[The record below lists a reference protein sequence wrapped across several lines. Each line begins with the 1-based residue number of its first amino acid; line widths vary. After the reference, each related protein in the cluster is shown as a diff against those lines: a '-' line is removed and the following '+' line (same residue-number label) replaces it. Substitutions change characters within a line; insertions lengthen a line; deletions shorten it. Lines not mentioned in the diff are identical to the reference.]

1 VVAIQRDDAE
11 RTLSTA
17 EALDDVARLSEFLFW
32 ESDLTTRILCPP
44 TVIYVF
50 SSFR

>member
-17 EALDDVARLSEFLFW
+17 EALDDVPGFPSFFFGN
-32 ESDLTTRILCPP
+32 LT
-44 TVIYVF
+44 
-50 SSFR
+50 